1 MIRSMTGFS
10 RQQINLDGT
19 QVIWELRAV
28 NHRYLELSIRLP
40 ESLRH
45 TEQAMRQ
52 QVKNQLIRGKVECTL
67 KLEPLVSEQSA
78 IQIDTNVV
86 NSLVEQCEALNQ
98 RLTNPAPISAIELLQ
113 WPGATLQANAGTVL
127 PEHLLP
133 ETKVLEL
140 LGSAI
145 DDLNASRAREGL
157 ALKGFL
163 LERNQAIHAQAEI
176 LRGRLPELNKAYR
189 EKLLSKLNEL
199 DIETRSERI
208 EQELVIIAQ
217 KLDVSEELDRLDSH
231 CQEVSRVLEQG
242 GAVGRRLDFLMQ
254 ELNRE
259 ANTLASKSNSS
270 DNTLAAVELKVLI
283 EQMREQI
290 QNIE

>member
-19 QVIWELRAV
+19 QVIWELRTV

-52 QVKNQLIRGKVECTL
+52 QIKSQLIRGKVECTL
-67 KLEPLVSEQSA
+67 KLEPLISEQST

-86 NSLVEQCEALNQ
+86 SSLVKQCETLNQ
-98 RLTNPAPISAIELLQ
+98 QLTNPAPISAIELLQ
-113 WPGATLQANAGTVL
+113 WPGATLQANAGTVF
-127 PEHLLP
+127 PEHLRP
-133 ETKVLEL
+133 EAKVLEL

-163 LERNQAIHAQAEI
+163 LERNQAIPAQAEI

-199 DIETRSERI
+199 DIETRSERT

-231 CQEVSRVLEQG
+231 CQEVSRV
-242 GAVGRRLDFLMQ
+242 
-254 ELNRE
+254 
-259 ANTLASKSNSS
+259 
-270 DNTLAAVELKVLI
+270 
-283 EQMREQI
+283 
-290 QNIE
+290 